1 MTDTTNAD
9 MKDYWNGEA
18 GQKWVRFQQ
27 RMDINLLPFARVTMD
42 KAAVSAGEA
51 VLDIGCGCGDTAIRL
66 ARAAGARGRVLGAD
80 ISETVLARARKRAED
95 ESLETLSFENADA
108 QTHDFEAA
116 AFDLV
121 FSRFGVMFFDDP
133 TAAFGNI
140 RRALKP
146 GGRLAF
152 ICWQAAPDNL
162 WMREPLEIIGRHIPL
177 PEPPDP
183 EAPGPTAFR
192 DRARVE
198 RILSAAGYA
207 EISIEAC
214 DTAMT
219 LGRNLDEAV
228 DLVMQMGPGGAAVI
242 QSEADEATKAR
253 IAAELRTM
261 LADRETP
268 DGVTLGAATW
278 LVTARNG

>member
-1 MTDTTNAD
+1 MTDTANAD

-18 GQKWVRFQQ
+18 GLKWVRFQE
-27 RMDINLLPFARVTMD
+27 RMDINLLPFARAVMD
-42 KAAVSAGEA
+42 KAAISPGEA
-51 VLDIGCGCGDTAIRL
+51 VLDIGCGCGDTSIRL
-66 ARAAGARGRVLGAD
+66 AQATGSRGRVLGAD
-80 ISETVLARARKRAED
+80 ISEAVLARARERAAAGTQT
-95 ESLETLSFENADA
+95 TLSFENADA
-108 QTHDFEAA
+108 QTYDFETA

-152 ICWQAAPDNL
+152 ICWQAAQENL
-162 WMREPLEIIGRHIPL
+162 WMSKPLEIIGRHIPL
-177 PEPPDP
+177 PEPPGP

-192 DRARVE
+192 DRDRVA
-198 RILSAAGYA
+198 RILSGAGYA
-207 EISIEAC
+207 DIAIEAC

-219 LGRNLDEAV
+219 LGRDPDEAV
-228 DLVMQMGPGGAAVI
+228 ELVMQMGPGGSAVI
-242 QSEADEATKAR
+242 QSEADEPTKAR
-253 IAAELRTM
+253 IAADLQTM
-261 LADRETP
+261 LKAQETP

-278 LVTARNG
+278 LVTARNS